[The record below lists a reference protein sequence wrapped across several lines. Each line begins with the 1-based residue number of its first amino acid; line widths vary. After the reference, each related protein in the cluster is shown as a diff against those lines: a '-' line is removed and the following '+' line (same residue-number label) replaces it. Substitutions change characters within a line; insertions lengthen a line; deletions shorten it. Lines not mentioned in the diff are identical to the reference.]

1 MAQANQQVD
10 LTGWREPQD
19 ATQLSVQ
26 DDSVSTLEDQFSTPA
41 GHLQP
46 VQQHQQQQQ
55 HRRRQKQ
62 QQQQNQLQQQ
72 QQAAHLQWRREW
84 DAEVQQYQLQQQQGS
99 ALANTQAPHPVV
111 AQPNHPVRGVL
122 RPAQFHP
129 GNQIARLPAGRGR
142 GIAFSS
148 TVNTPMI
155 TPRLG
160 IGRGSARRLL
170 LSSTNP
176 AVVVTP
182 GSMIN
187 THISAL
193 GNRMVTP
200 ITNPVTPATTGVLSL
215 VSTAGGY

>member
-1 MAQANQQVD
+1 M
-10 LTGWREPQD
+10 G
-19 ATQLSVQ
+19 
-26 DDSVSTLEDQFSTPA
+26 
-41 GHLQP
+41 
-46 VQQHQQQQQ
+46 
-55 HRRRQKQ
+55 
-62 QQQQNQLQQQ
+62 QQ
-72 QQAAHLQWRREW
+72 QQAAHRQWRREW
-84 DAEVQQYQLQQQQGS
+84 DKEVRQYQLQQQQGS

-148 TVNTPMI
+148 TVNANMG

-160 IGRGSARRLL
+160 LGRGSARRLL

-176 AVVVTP
+176 AVVITP

-187 THISAL
+187 SHISAM

-200 ITNPVTPATTGVLSL
+200 VINPVTPATTGVLSL
-215 VSTAGGY
+215 VSTAAGYASTPLNAPGFNMTAGPPIPSFAATPHTLPPAHFGGTGGGGGGGFGGGGGGGGHGGFGGHGGGV